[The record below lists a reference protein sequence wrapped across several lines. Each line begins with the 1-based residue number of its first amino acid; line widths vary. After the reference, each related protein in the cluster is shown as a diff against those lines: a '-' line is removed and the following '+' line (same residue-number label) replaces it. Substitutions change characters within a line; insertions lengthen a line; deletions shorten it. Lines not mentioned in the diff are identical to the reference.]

1 MFKKTSPANYR
12 PDAED
17 GIVLITDGE
26 PRGKRNT
33 MQLTK
38 QQAQNLKNENVSIV
52 VVGAGRQSE
61 NPRFQRTLMDL
72 ATSPDYFVI
81 SRFDELD
88 DILDKLVTQS
98 CIKSG
103 RLFATV

>member
-72 ATSPDYFVI
+72 ATSPDYFVK

-88 DILDKLVTQS
+88 DILDKLVTKS